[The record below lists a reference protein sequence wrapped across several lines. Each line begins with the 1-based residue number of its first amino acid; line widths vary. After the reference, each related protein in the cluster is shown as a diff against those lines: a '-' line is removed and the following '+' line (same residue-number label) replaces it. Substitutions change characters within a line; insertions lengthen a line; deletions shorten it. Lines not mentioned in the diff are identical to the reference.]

1 MAERPYTN
9 RGEYLTYQRLKGL
22 SVVNSEDRITIFA
35 NVFFHPITNGPVRQI
50 DHLITSRRGVFM
62 LETKYWAGTVYHQV
76 CNEQLKIECERFWP
90 LVEAAL
96 PPEIRRLRQTVPYT
110 LIAHGNRPLT
120 VRHGYSNPTE
130 QVQTAKKQLR
140 DLLSQHLKIPPYLHG
155 FVIYVYPH
163 GESNAIVDLNHH
175 LDELGQFATEPEG
188 FTSIDAFVKYY
199 NRLPDRVMPTQ
210 RLTAINQCIRE
221 HIIS

>member
-22 SVVNSEDRITIFA
+22 SAAHSDDRITIFA
-35 NVFFHPITNGPVRQI
+35 NVFFHPITNSPVRQI

-76 CNEQLKIECERFWP
+76 CNQQLKNECEKFWP

-96 PPEIRRLRQTVPYT
+96 PPKIRKLGPAFPYT
-110 LIAHGNRPLT
+110 LIAHRNRPLT
-120 VRHGYSNPTE
+120 ARLGYSNPTE
-130 QVQTAKKQLR
+130 QVRTAKRQLR

-155 FVIYVYPH
+155 FVVYVYPQ
-163 GESNAIVDLNHH
+163 GESNTIIDLNHH
-175 LDELGQFATEPEG
+175 LDNLGQFGVEPEG
-188 FTSIDAFVKYY
+188 FTSIDAFVQYY
-199 NRLPDRVMPTQ
+199 NRLPDRVMPPQ
-210 RLTAINQCIRE
+210 RLIAINRCIRE
-221 HIIS
+221 QIIA